1 MGVCGRDLA
10 RYDIPIRLPDRSPVN
25 PTPLLRTR
33 PTRMQAVQ
41 SPIIPIVA
49 DLIRQ
54 TPGTI
59 SLGQGIAYY
68 GPPQQALDQI
78 PLCLSDPSNHQ
89 YKAVHGLPQL
99 IEILEHK
106 LQTENQIPIQPD
118 QNRVVVTAGCNMA
131 FMNAIL
137 AITAPGDEIILLT
150 PYYFNHDM
158 AITMADCRMIPVAT
172 DANYQPDLKAITQ
185 AITERTRA
193 LVTISPNNPTGAV
206 YHRDVLQ
213 QVNDLCRERGIY
225 HIHDETYEYF
235 TYDGIDHSSPASF
248 PGSAS
253 HTISLFSLSKA
264 YGFAGWRIGYM
275 VIPADLFEPVL
286 KIQDT
291 ILICPPVIAQFA
303 AVGAL
308 QVGRG
313 YCLEKLAAIEAVRQ
327 IALQEFEQISDLCTI
342 PAAQGAFYFLI
353 RVHRP
358 LDSMDLVERLIRE
371 HQVAVIPGSTFG
383 LDQGGYLRVAY
394 GALQQETAAAGIGRL
409 VTGLQQILD

>member
-1 MGVCGRDLA
+1 MVSRT
-10 RYDIPIRLPDRSPVN
+10 
-25 PTPLLRTR
+25 PT
-33 PTRMQAVQ
+33 TRMAAVQ

-78 PLCLSDPSNHQ
+78 PTFLADPQNHQ
-89 YKAVHGLPQL
+89 YKAVHGISELVQA
-99 IEILEHK
+99 IENK
-106 LQTENQIPIQPD
+106 LQTENQIPIQAD
-118 QNRVVVTAGCNMA
+118 HNRVVVTAGCNMA
-131 FMNAIL
+131 FTNAIL

-158 AITMADCRMIPVAT
+158 AITMADCRMISVAT
-172 DANYQPDLKAITQ
+172 DETYQPDLEAISQ
-185 AITERTRA
+185 AITDKTRGI
-193 LVTISPNNPTGAV
+193 VTISPNNPTGAV
-206 YHRDVLQ
+206 YDPETIK

-235 TYDGIDHSSPASF
+235 TYEGIRHFSPASI
-248 PGSAS
+248 PGSDP

-275 VIPADLFEPVL
+275 VIPADLFDPVL

-291 ILICPPVIAQFA
+291 ILICPTVISQFA
-303 AVGAL
+303 ALGAMGL
-308 QVGRG
+308 GRA
-313 YCLEKLAAIEAVRQ
+313 YCQEKLTAIEAVRG
-327 IALQEFEQISDLCTI
+327 IALQELDRISDLCQV
-342 PAAQGAFYFLI
+342 PAAQGAFYFLL
-353 RVHRP
+353 RVHTSM
-358 LDSMDLVERLIRE
+358 DSMTVVERLIRE

-383 LDQGGYLRVAY
+383 LEQGCYLRVAY
-394 GALQQETAAAGIGRL
+394 GALQKETAAAGIGRL
-409 VTGLQQILD
+409 VSGLQQILRA